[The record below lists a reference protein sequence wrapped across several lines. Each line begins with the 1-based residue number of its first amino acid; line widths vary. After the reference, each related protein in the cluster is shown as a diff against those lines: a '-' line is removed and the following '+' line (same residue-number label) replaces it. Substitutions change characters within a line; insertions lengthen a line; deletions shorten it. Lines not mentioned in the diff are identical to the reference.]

1 MVRRALAVRV
11 LAVREDLGV
20 PRVVVRVRAA
30 ARASLAVRGLLLA
43 LGRRL
48 LLSVRVEVLGLAMA
62 SGGGLLRPLL
72 LGRVG
77 LLAVRRLLR
86 LLLTVRLLPR
96 GLLGSAV
103 VVPAASDPESSH
115 VIERTWSRERWWAGR
130 RNKHPLRLTC
140 DIP

>member
-1 MVRRALAVRV
+1 MAALA
-11 LAVREDLGV
+11 A
-20 PRVVVRVRAA
+20 
-30 ARASLAVRGLLLA
+30 LAVRGLLPSV
-43 LGRRL
+43 RL
-48 LLSVRVEVLGLAMA
+48 LLVRVEVLGLAVA

-77 LLAVRRLLR
+77 LLTVRRLLR
-86 LLLTVRLLPR
+86 LLLLSVRLLPR

-115 VIERTWSRERWWAGR
+115 VIERTWSREPWWAGC
-130 RNKHPLRLTC
+130 RNKGPLRLSC